1 MKKTILLLAAF
12 GLVAHLSAQTLKV
25 HCGQVT
31 TTIPAAQAGDMAY
44 SDGGTVLT
52 IMNNVFAVNA
62 IDSITVDRSEYKAGE
77 VRVNYGGS
85 TAHVTVSGDVAPR
98 MVITTSA
105 ADVSVVADA
114 LLQSEVVY
122 ELTGSATDGSFSMEG
137 EFKAT
142 LVLNNLTLTNRRG
155 AAIDIQNGKR
165 IKVQLPDGTT
175 TTLADGAGGTHKACF
190 FVNGHP
196 EFCGGGAL
204 VLTGNTKHAF
214 SSDEYTL
221 IEPGF
226 GSITVNKAVGDGM
239 NIEQYLRMQGGS
251 ISIKGVQGD
260 GIDVKVTNDPLDE
273 DNGNIFIE
281 AGSID
286 LTVSADDVK
295 GIKCDSAM
303 TITGGSI
310 TALVSGLGTKG
321 ISTGIDLVIS
331 QTGTTPTLV
340 SMDVTGT
347 TYMPG
352 DALLESK
359 CRGIKVKGN
368 FTFDGGTIDI
378 SATGAKTKAIS
389 VDGSYTYISGN
400 INCAVDA
407 NM

>member
-1 MKKTILLLAAF
+1 MKKTILLLAIF
-12 GLVAHLSAQTLKV
+12 GLVGHLSAQTLKV

-52 IMNNVFAVNA
+52 MMNNVFAVNA
-62 IDSITVDRSEYKAGE
+62 IDSITVDRSEYKASE
-77 VRVNYGGS
+77 VRVNYVGS
-85 TAHVTVSGDVAPR
+85 TAHVTVSGDVAPH
-98 MVITTSA
+98 MAITASA

-122 ELTGSATDGSFSMEG
+122 ELTGTSADGSFFMEG
-137 EFKAT
+137 EYKAT
-142 LVLNNLTLTNRRG
+142 LVLNNLTLTNQRG

-175 TTLADGAGGTHKACF
+175 TALVDGAGGTHKACF

-226 GSITVNKAVGDGM
+226 GSITVNKAVGDGL

-273 DNGNIFIE
+273 ENGNIFIE
-281 AGSID
+281 AGNID

-295 GIKCDSAM
+295 GIKCDNAM

-321 ISTGIDLVIS
+321 ISTGTDLIIS

-389 VDGSYTYISGN
+389 VDGSYTYISGS

>member
-1 MKKTILLLAAF
+1 MKKTTLLLAAF

-25 HCGQVT
+25 HCGQIT
-31 TTIPAAQAGDMAY
+31 TTIPASQAGEMAY
-44 SDGGTVLT
+44 GDGGTVLT
-52 IMNNVFAVNA
+52 IMNNAFAISA
-62 IDSITVDRSEYKAGE
+62 IDSITVDCSEYEASE
-77 VRVNYGGS
+77 VHVNYEGS
-85 TAHVTVSGDVAPR
+85 TAHVTVSGDVAPQ
-98 MVITTSA
+98 MAITASA

-114 LLQSEVVY
+114 ALQSEVVY
-122 ELTGSATDGSFSMEG
+122 ELSGTSTDGSFFMEG

-142 LVLNNLTLTNRRG
+142 LVLNGLTLTNTRG

-175 TTLADGAGGTHKACF
+175 TTLVDGVGGTHKACF

-214 SSDEYTL
+214 ASDEYTL
-221 IEPGF
+221 LEAGF
-226 GSITVNKAVGDGM
+226 GSITVKKAVGDGM
-239 NIEQYLRMQGGS
+239 NIEQYFRMQGGS
-251 ISIKGVQGD
+251 ISINGVQGD
-260 GIDVKVTNDPLDE
+260 GIDVKITNDPLDE
-273 DNGNIFIE
+273 DNGCIFIE

-286 LTVSADDVK
+286 LQVAADDVK

-303 TITGGSI
+303 TITGGTI

-321 ISTGIDLVIS
+321 ISTGTDLVIS

-352 DALLESK
+352 DAQLESK

-389 VDGSYTYISGN
+389 VDGSYTYVSGN

>member
-1 MKKTILLLAAF
+1 MKKTILLLAIF
-12 GLVAHLSAQTLKV
+12 GLVGHLSAQTLKV

-52 IMNNVFAVNA
+52 MMNNVFAVNA
-62 IDSITVDRSEYKAGE
+62 IDSITVDRSEYKASE
-77 VRVNYGGS
+77 VRVNYAGS
-85 TAHVTVSGDVAPR
+85 TAHVTVSGDVAPH
-98 MVITTSA
+98 MAITASA

-122 ELTGSATDGSFSMEG
+122 ELTGTSADGSFFMEG
-137 EFKAT
+137 EYKAT
-142 LVLNNLTLTNRRG
+142 LVLNNLTLTNQRG
-155 AAIDIQNGKR
+155 AAVDIQNGKR

-175 TTLADGAGGTHKACF
+175 TALVDGAGGTHKACF

-214 SSDEYTL
+214 ASDEYTL
-221 IEPGF
+221 LEPGF

-273 DNGNIFIE
+273 ENGNIFIE

-295 GIKCDSAM
+295 GIKCDNAM

-321 ISTGIDLVIS
+321 ISTGTDLIIS

-389 VDGSYTYISGN
+389 VDGSYTYISGS